1 VLLSLVNIKDV
12 QQTLYVNYITYVFT
26 EENTLTEE
34 IVRINCNLSNGTATK
49 FLKIKKLTGIKQNT
63 EIIRL
68 SINELY
74 NKIGKAEA

>member
-1 VLLSLVNIKDV
+1 
-12 QQTLYVNYITYVFT
+12 
-26 EENTLTEE
+26 LTEE